1 MWLSLVVL
9 ACSAG
14 TWQASAFDRIEVR
27 ADGIDGGYEGPEVI
41 SAADAA
47 RLGVRDDDYAHQF
60 SNRVVRVVGDELKAR
75 AAAGKPSRVKLEEIH
90 MTTEGLN
97 GRGDVIY
104 TLWIPLETA
113 DTPRARLHFEHR
125 GGWGHASEF
134 VDAWTATLRTKFGTR
149 AECTPAL
156 HTLEGL
162 EETWC
167 QW

>member
-1 MWLSLVVL
+1 MWLPLVVL
-9 ACSAG
+9 ACGAG

-27 ADGIDGGYEGPEVI
+27 ADGVDGRYKGPEFI
-41 SAADAA
+41 SATDAA
-47 RLGVRDDDYAHQF
+47 RLAVPTDYAHQF
-60 SNRVVRVVGDELKAR
+60 SNRIVTVVGDELKAR
-75 AAAGKPSRVKLEEIH
+75 AAAGRPSRVHLDGIA
-90 MTTEGLN
+90 MTTN
-97 GRGDVIY
+97 GMDGAGDVVY

-113 DTPRARLHFEHR
+113 DADHAPLHFEHR
-125 GGWGHASEF
+125 GGWRHASE
-134 VDAWTATLRTKFGTR
+134 VRETWPASLRRRFGVR